1 MIREIR
7 VWWRLRPIVN
17 QFKELSNMKFSVN
30 VAIQMLALVAQ
41 GLMQTQELLPG
52 RGKFWALVAISGVQG
67 VAAVLA
73 HFANPDGTPA
83 AQPYKQGK

>member
-7 VWWRLRPIVN
+7 LWWRLRPLVN
-17 QFKELSNMKFSVN
+17 QLKELTNMKFSVN

-41 GLMQTQELLPG
+41 GLMQTQELLPA
-52 RGKFWALVAISGVQG
+52 RGKFWALVGLSAVQG

-73 HFANPDGTPA
+73 HFVNPDGTPA
-83 AQPYKQGK
+83 AQPYSKSK